1 MEYVPAP
8 RITEADKSND
18 TRYEVK
24 LHVFWVDDK
33 MEKYIQFNLSVENV
47 VMA

>member
-18 TRYEVK
+18 KRYEVK
-24 LHVFWVDDK
+24 LRVFWVVDK
-33 MEKYIQFNLSVENV
+33 MEKHMKFN
-47 VMA
+47 